1 MNSSVHFDTR
11 IVMGM
16 SCEAVGTG
24 WNAASGHT
32 QLSSDYSKSVEKER
46 KKKKKEKKSLGIWK
60 LGWLTEALSVWKGV
74 RD

>member
-46 KKKKKEKKSLGIWK
+46 KKKKKEKKIPRDM
-60 LGWLTEALSVWKGV
+60 EARLADGGTFCLEGGA
-74 RD
+74 